1 MKFLSCWMFWYPF
14 GIPFYSFSLLLMG
27 IHEQFKRLGNKIRVL
42 NLFLWHKK
50 RRIFYCNYK
59 KEKIL
64 TLLPSKTNRNCS
76 TASPTD
82 ATTSFLFVVTR
93 KPLLLPLRKDA
104 PTSFLFSCLLYDK
117 EGASVAVAGFTFTE
131 ELRLRNTISD

>member
-14 GIPFYSFSLLLMG
+14 GIPFYSFSLLLMR

-64 TLLPSKTNRNCS
+64 TLLPSKTNRKCS

-82 ATTSFLFVVTR
+82 ATTILFKLPTIFCSWFSGRWKIWLIVILGHMFATYVTNVR
-93 KPLLLPLRKDA
+93 GGTVGD
-104 PTSFLFSCLLYDK
+104 C
-117 EGASVAVAGFTFTE
+117 
-131 ELRLRNTISD
+131 ISDW